1 MPGKEKLKGKHKR
14 GERGSVE
21 EEQQTNK
28 HANMAD
34 VEVQSSGKD
43 KEALLG
49 ASSEEA
55 RSGTSPEETSLFELK
70 EMLVD
75 IQITV
80 SNILHE
86 NSKLTNEMAE
96 VRNAI
101 HQQKAELTDL
111 KTALAITKKQH
122 EEMETELTAVR
133 KKIND
138 QEEEI
143 AELYDLQDDLEQYT
157 RKNSLEIHGVPESAY
172 TSTEEVVLKL
182 AEALNVAVK
191 PDDVEISHKLNRKG
205 VKPIIVKFQS
215 HKVKSSMYKERAKL
229 KHVRVSDLFPYS
241 SAATRVE
248 SERIYLNENLTSY
261 RRGIL
266 KVANQKRKDGLVLS
280 AWSMDGK
287 IFVKTSPDGRPI
299 RIYDK
304 SDLENL

>member
-1 MPGKEKLKGKHKR
+1 MSGKEKLTGKHKR

-28 HANMAD
+28 RANMAD
-34 VEVQSSGKD
+34 VEVQSSGKEN
-43 KEALLG
+43 EALPG

-55 RSGTSPEETSLFELK
+55 WSGTSPEETSLLELK

-80 SNILHE
+80 PDILRE

-96 VRNAI
+96 VRNVI
-101 HQQKAELTDL
+101 HQQKSELADV

-122 EEMETELTAVR
+122 EEMETELTAAR

-143 AELYDLQDDLEQYT
+143 AELYDLQDELEQYT
-157 RKNSLEIHGVPESAY
+157 RKSSLEIHGVPESAY

-182 AEALNVAVK
+182 AEALNVDVK
-191 PDDVEISHKLNRKG
+191 SEDVEISHKLNRKG

-215 HKVKSSMYKERAKL
+215 HKVKSSLYKERAKL

-266 KVANQKRKDGLVLS
+266 KEANQKRKDGLVLS

>member
-1 MPGKEKLKGKHKR
+1 M
-14 GERGSVE
+14 E

-28 HANMAD
+28 RANMAD

-55 RSGTSPEETSLFELK
+55 RSGTSPEETSLLELK

-80 SNILHE
+80 SNILRE

-101 HQQKAELTDL
+101 HQQKAELTDV

-143 AELYDLQDDLEQYT
+143 AELYDLQDELEQYT

-182 AEALNVAVK
+182 PEALNVAVK
-191 PDDVEISHKLNRKG
+191 PEDVEISHKLNRKG

-229 KHVRVSDLFPYS
+229 KHVGVSDLFPYS

-266 KVANQKRKDGLVLS
+266 KEANQKRKDGLVLS

>member
-14 GERGSVE
+14 GERGLVE

-34 VEVQSSGKD
+34 VKVQLSGKD

-49 ASSEEA
+49 ASSKEA
-55 RSGTSPEETSLFELK
+55 RSGTSPEETSLLELK

-80 SNILHE
+80 SNILRE

-101 HQQKAELTDL
+101 HQQKAELTDV

-143 AELYDLQDDLEQYT
+143 AELYDLQDELEQYT

-191 PDDVEISHKLNRKG
+191 PEDVEISHKLNRKG

-266 KVANQKRKDGLVLS
+266 KEANQKRKDGLVLS

>member
-34 VEVQSSGKD
+34 VKVQSSGKD

-55 RSGTSPEETSLFELK
+55 RSGTSPEETSLLELK

-80 SNILHE
+80 SNILRE

-101 HQQKAELTDL
+101 HQQKAGLTDV

-122 EEMETELTAVR
+122 EEMETGLTAVR

-143 AELYDLQDDLEQYT
+143 AELYDLQDELEQYT

-191 PDDVEISHKLNRKG
+191 PEDVEISHKLNRKG

-266 KVANQKRKDGLVLS
+266 KEANQKRKDGLVLS